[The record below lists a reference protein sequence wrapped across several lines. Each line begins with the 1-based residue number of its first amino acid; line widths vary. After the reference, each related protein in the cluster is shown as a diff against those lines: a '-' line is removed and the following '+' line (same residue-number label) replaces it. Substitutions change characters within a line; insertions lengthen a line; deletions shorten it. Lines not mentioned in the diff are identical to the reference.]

1 MGNSR
6 RGEAVLKF
14 KNSNQVLFQRMLTLF
29 HLHLFQDN
37 LFARKVNFLT
47 LFKGVEGDALEFLII
62 CSTLPSHS
70 TQGEAKQGE
79 VGGALNSCDGEQDLL
94 AHCEQIELDIAPYP
108 FVKYNFSDRCHYPN
122 TRISTFEDIYFLK
135 EYIKCITNFQKN
147 AEQARIKAW
156 IRHHILCFL
165 ISVQGC
171 F

>member
-122 TRISTFEDIYFLK
+122 TRISTFEDIFL
-135 EYIKCITNFQKN
+135 E
-147 AEQARIKAW
+147 RI
-156 IRHHILCFL
+156 H
-165 ISVQGC
+165 
-171 F
+171 

>member
-14 KNSNQVLFQRMLTLF
+14 QNSNQVLFQRMLTLF

-70 TQGEAKQGE
+70 TCTHLFLSKKRPSREKA
-79 VGGALNSCDGEQDLL
+79 VCGALNSCDGEQDLL

-122 TRISTFEDIYFLK
+122 TRISNFEDIYFL
-135 EYIKCITNFQKN
+135 
-147 AEQARIKAW
+147 
-156 IRHHILCFL
+156 
-165 ISVQGC
+165 
-171 F
+171 